1 MSEGPLETGSLL
13 DGRYR
18 IDAQVGRGGMGVVYR
33 GTDLTLR
40 RPVAIKV
47 LQARAADDS
56 TLARFLGEAQTLAQV
71 EHRGLVPIYAVGRT
85 GDFYYMVMKLLE
97 GRTLA
102 EVLKAGP
109 LPPAEVGRVLV
120 AVCDALGALHQAGLV
135 HRDVKPA
142 NIMIGPDGRVTVM
155 DLGIATASGMNEAS
169 LLAVGTPRYMAPEM
183 LGTSEVDGRADVY
196 SLGIIGYH
204 ALTGAVP
211 FDGPTP
217 MAVLF
222 KHAHEALEPVRK
234 RAPQVPKALAH
245 AIEVALEKQ
254 PVRRYPTAQHFAVAI
269 QEALQPKGSTGFWVA
284 VGALVGMAGAMA
296 VWLMQGPDPV
306 VVADAAA
313 PKPKFLRFDAEVP
326 LDAARVQEA
335 DAMVLEAED
344 AGRRKPLRPNRPP
357 APGTEAPGTDAPGTD
372 APGTEAPLAP
382 GTEGPRAPRTEG
394 PRAPVTAAPGQVRV
408 RITSTPPGATVKEG
422 GAVLGTT
429 PFVLERPVSGRSV
442 VLTLSKAGYEP
453 ATTRVSLSKDGVV
466 RVSLES
472 AFELVP

>member
-47 LQARAADDS
+47 LSARAADDH

-102 EVLKAGP
+102 EVLKGGP
-109 LPPAEVGRVLV
+109 LPPAEVGRILV
-120 AVCDALGALHQAGLV
+120 AVCDALGALHHAGLV

-155 DLGIATASGMNEAS
+155 DLGIATPSGVNEAS

-204 ALTGAVP
+204 ALTGGVP

-234 RAPQVPKALAH
+234 RAPQVPKALAQ

-254 PVRRYPTAQHFAVAI
+254 PARRFPSAQHFAEAI
-269 QEALQPKGSTGFWVA
+269 QVALQPSGGWGFWVA
-284 VGALVGMAGAMA
+284 VGALVGIAGAVA
-296 VWLMQGPDPV
+296 VWLLQAPEPV
-306 VVADAAA
+306 VLPDAAA
-313 PKPKFLRFDAEVP
+313 PRPKYLRFDSEVP
-326 LDAARVQEA
+326 PDAAARDAMEP

-344 AGRRKPLRPNRPP
+344 AGRRKPPKQNGDRLPPDRPP
-357 APGTEAPGTDAPGTD
+357 PDRPPV
-372 APGTEAPLAP
+372 
-382 GTEGPRAPRTEG
+382 
-394 PRAPVTAAPGQVRV
+394 PVTAAPATAAPVASV
-408 RITSTPPGATVKEG
+408 SIRITSSPPGATVKEG
-422 GAVLGTT
+422 GEVLGTT
-429 PFVLERPVSGRSV
+429 PFTLQRPASPRTLV
-442 VLTLSKAGYEP
+442 VTLSKSGYEP
-453 ATTRVSLSKDGVV
+453 ATGRIGLSRDGVL

-472 AFELVP
+472 SFELVP